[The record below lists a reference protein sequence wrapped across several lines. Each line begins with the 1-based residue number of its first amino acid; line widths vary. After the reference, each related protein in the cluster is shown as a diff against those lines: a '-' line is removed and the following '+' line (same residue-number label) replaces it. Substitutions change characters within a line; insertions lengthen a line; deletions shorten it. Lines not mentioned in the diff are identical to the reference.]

1 VQKDLFSDDAPPALH
16 AYLTDQL
23 LTYIGNKR
31 ALLGFIG
38 QGVETVKER
47 LGTEQLRTFDAF
59 AGSGVVSRFLKLHST
74 FLHANDLERYAEVV
88 ARCYLSDPATVDRG
102 AVEEAVDWIN
112 DEAERNPRPGFIQ
125 ELYAPDD
132 DTDIREGER
141 VFYTTRNARFIDTAR
156 QLIDT
161 LPADVQPYLLAPLLY
176 EASVHANTSGVFKG
190 FYKNSRTGKGQ
201 FGGNGRN
208 ALSRILGDIRLA
220 PPVLHPA
227 PCDVRVTRQDANA
240 VAKGDATGPFDLA
253 YLDPPYNQHPYG
265 SNYFM
270 LNLIAD
276 YKRPK
281 HISRVSGIPRDWNR
295 SPYNKR
301 PAIAD
306 ALRDLL
312 AHLDA
317 RFVLV
322 SYNSEGFLE
331 DDAMRALLAAFGP
344 VDTIST
350 PYNAFRGSRN
360 LAQRDTYVTEMLYL
374 LEKAGG

>member
-1 VQKDLFSDDAPPALH
+1 MQQDLFSNDAH
-16 AYLTDQL
+16 TYLTDQL

-31 ALLGFIG
+31 ALLDFIG
-38 QGVETVKER
+38 QGVAAVKER
-47 LGTEQLRTFDAF
+47 LGADQLRTFDAF
-59 AGSGVVSRFLKLHST
+59 AGSGVVARFLKLHSRS
-74 FLHANDLERYAEVV
+74 LHANDLERYAEVV
-88 ARCYLSDPATVDRG
+88 ARCFLSDPATVDLD
-102 AVEEAVDWIN
+102 AVREAVDWIN
-112 DEAERNPRPGFIQ
+112 DEAERNPKPGFIQ
-125 ELYAPDD
+125 ELYAPND
-132 DTDIREGER
+132 DTHIREGER

-161 LPADVQPYLLAPLLY
+161 LPDDLQPYVLAPLLY

-201 FGGNGRN
+201 FGGNGRS
-208 ALSRILGDIRLA
+208 ALPRILGDIRLA

-227 PCDVRVTRQDANA
+227 PCEVRVTRQDANA
-240 VAKGDATGPFDLA
+240 VVKDDATGPFDLA

-276 YKRPK
+276 YERPEA
-281 HISRVSGIPRDWNR
+281 ISRVSGIPRDWNR
-295 SPYNKR
+295 SRYNKR
-301 PAIAD
+301 QEIAD
-306 ALRDLL
+306 ALHDLV

-322 SYNSEGFLE
+322 SYNSEGFLSE
-331 DDAMRALLAAFGP
+331 HDLRALLETFGP
-344 VDTIST
+344 VDTLRR

-360 LAQRDTYVTEMLYL
+360 LAQRDTYVTELLYL
-374 LEKAGG
+374 LERG